1 MKQCIFAFL
10 VMFIGCAAFADAEF
24 IVIDVAGG
32 VEASEYPV
40 ARLEASPDGGW
51 GDEYKTSKIVLRRL
65 NVPGDAFYIGVFEVT
80 QGQWELVTGKRPS
93 YYNNEECYRVRPVDN
108 VSYDDIRGKVK
119 GAEHPKSSS
128 VDELSFLGLLRMK
141 AKLPTLDLPTRQQW
155 EFACRDSDE
164 AEDCDNPLVI
174 ARRARLGVNC
184 GYYLMP
190 PAAWRGCGVD
200 NGTAKVGTYEPNGRG
215 LYDMCGNVCEWCLD
229 ACDETDETVVRLGCT
244 WEEFRPF
251 GKLRVLKGGHCES
264 SASFCKSTI
273 VYGENSSFS
282 SRSIGLR
289 LACK

>member
-1 MKQCIFAFL
+1 MIRSILVCIIVHLAIA
-10 VMFIGCAAFADAEF
+10 VFADAEF
-24 IVIDVAGG
+24 IVIDVSGG
-32 VEASEYPV
+32 TDANEYPV
-40 ARLEASPDGGW
+40 TKLEKSPEGGW
-51 GDEYKTSKIVLRRL
+51 DEEYKTDKIVLKRIEI
-65 NVPGDAFYIGVFEVT
+65 PEITFCIGVFEVT
-80 QGQWELVTGKRPS
+80 QRQWELVTGKRPS

-108 VSYDDIRGKVK
+108 VSYDDIRGKAK
-119 GAEHPKSSS
+119 GAEYPKSSD

-141 AKLPTLDLPTRQQW
+141 ARLPTLDLPTRRQW
-155 EFACRDSDE
+155 EAACRDSGG

-184 GYYLMP
+184 GYYLVP

-200 NGTAKVGTYEPNGRG
+200 NGTAKAGMYEPNGHG

-264 SASFCKSTI
+264 SAPFCKSTI
-273 VYGENSSFS
+273 VYGENSSFT